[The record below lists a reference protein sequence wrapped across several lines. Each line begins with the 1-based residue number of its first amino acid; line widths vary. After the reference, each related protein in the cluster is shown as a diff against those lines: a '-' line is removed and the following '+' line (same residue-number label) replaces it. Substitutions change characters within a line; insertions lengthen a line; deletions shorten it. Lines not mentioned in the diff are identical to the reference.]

1 MINLYKRT
9 FFITDYIYTT
19 STNLVCNSIK
29 ELLDSFVT
37 DIDIL
42 CDGADILYEVLDY
55 LCNLGYTISIIYAN
69 ADFYY
74 HPVPHD
80 LIKQKVVTVIKGTFV
95 KTSKYDLIHQLAFLY
110 NNHQFRMGI
119 KL

>member
-19 STNLVCNSIK
+19 SSNLVCKSIK
-29 ELLDSFVT
+29 ELLNSFE
-37 DIDIL
+37 IDADLL

-55 LCNLGYTISIIYAN
+55 LCNIGYKIAIINTN
-69 ADFYY
+69 ADFSF
-74 HPVPHD
+74 HPAPYK
-80 LIKQKVVTVIKGTFV
+80 LIQPNTVTVIKGTFI
-95 KTSKYDLIHQLAFLY
+95 KESRYQLIHQLAFNY
-110 NNHQFRMGI
+110 NFHQFRMGI